1 MCMRGPY
8 PNYSFIDFDPQNRS
22 LYSFSTSGFS
32 KKCVTFFV
40 GGLHHLLSTG
50 GFESNKNQA
59 FIVLQ
64 WNRIF
69 GVYSFRV

>member
-1 MCMRGPY
+1 MYEGGPTLITASLILI
-8 PNYSFIDFDPQNRS
+8 PKIS

-40 GGLHHLLSTG
+40 GYLHHLLSSG

-64 WNRIF
+64 WNKIF